1 MLETG
6 KTIEGLRIPLQS
18 EMNVTQSRSRVI
30 GASGS
35 FHSLQRQATTDSV
48 RSSSLISPSPLGG
61 SSTGFA
67 GGGGGGGGIPPVAM
81 SSSARRRN
89 WRRCKTLQPDI
100 SESRE
105 SRQREAGI
113 LSTLAAHES

>member
-6 KTIEGLRIPLQS
+6 KTIEGLRILLQS

>member
-61 SSTGFA
+61 SSTGF
-67 GGGGGGGGIPPVAM
+67 GGAGGGIPPVAM

-100 SESRE
+100 SESRDA
-105 SRQREAGI
+105 RVREAGI